1 MGPAFPVGVV
11 IWNRPEPGRTRKIS
25 LNALERGQFSVTLRI
40 METSS
45 VRNGASAYGSTR
57 HPFRA
62 SLPRHV
68 LRELPRH
75 EPEVARALGT
85 AVAGKAQRQSAWRI
99 SVQDVKDF
107 LIAYTACL
115 LAAMTFLG

>member
-1 MGPAFPVGVV
+1 
-11 IWNRPEPGRTRKIS
+11 
-25 LNALERGQFSVTLRI
+25 

-45 VRNGASAYGSTR
+45 FRTGATAYGSTR

-62 SLPRHV
+62 TLPRHV

-75 EPEVARALGT
+75 EPEVAQALSVRE
-85 AVAGKAQRQSAWRI
+85 ASAPARRSVWRI
-99 SVQDVKDF
+99 TAQDVKDF
-107 LIAYTACL
+107 LIAYCACL